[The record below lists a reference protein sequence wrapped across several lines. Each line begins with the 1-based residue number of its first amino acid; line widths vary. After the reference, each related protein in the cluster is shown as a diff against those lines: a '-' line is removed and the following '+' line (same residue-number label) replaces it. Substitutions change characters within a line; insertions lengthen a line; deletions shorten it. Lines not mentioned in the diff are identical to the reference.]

1 MPAIGPIKR
10 RDLIAYLRI
19 LGFEPPVSG
28 GEHQYMKGTRNS
40 QLTARPSTINADGL
54 TIATVTV
61 TLKDE
66 TNTPVSGK
74 PVTLTQGA
82 GHSTI
87 TPPSGTSD
95 SYGEVTF
102 RVSNST
108 PETVTYTAVDT
119 ADSITVTQQGIVSF
133 TPVQG
138 APPAVTLSA
147 PSNGATVPSGAP
159 TLSWGASE
167 GATSYNVYLG
177 TSYPPGLAATVGTTS
192 YTGAN
197 LTSGATYYWYVV
209 ATNGSGSSSSSPT
222 WSFTISGPSV
232 QWTPVGW
239 NIYFS
244 GANVGI
250 GSATPGY
257 KLDVQGG
264 QINASGGYCING
276 ANCIT
281 AWPTAGSGG
290 VTSITAGS
298 GLAGGTITTSG
309 TLSLNVGN
317 VNTWSGAQTFSAA
330 TMFPGGIWTSGG

>member
-1 MPAIGPIKR
+1 MILARNHWFRSSWAWTGRMSGDATICWPAAALVIALAMCHTAAFAQSGMPTAG
-10 RDLIAYLRI
+10 
-19 LGFEPPVSG
+19 
-28 GEHQYMKGTRNS
+28 NS
-40 QLTARPSTINADGL
+40 QLTARPGTINADGL

-177 TSYPPGLAATVGTTS
+177 TSNPPGLAATVGTTT

-197 LTSGATYYWYVV
+197 DGDIGEKAVAEGVAGGSGFALGGFGAAGAGAVGPGCGNLLFGSHSVTPTSG
-209 ATNGSGSSSSSPT
+209 
-222 WSFTISGPSV
+222 
-232 QWTPVGW
+232 
-239 NIYFS
+239 
-244 GANVGI
+244 
-250 GSATPGY
+250 
-257 KLDVQGG
+257 
-264 QINASGGYCING
+264 
-276 ANCIT
+276 
-281 AWPTAGSGG
+281 
-290 VTSITAGS
+290 
-298 GLAGGTITTSG
+298 
-309 TLSLNVGN
+309 
-317 VNTWSGAQTFSAA
+317 
-330 TMFPGGIWTSGG
+330 